1 MSNRSQRNRKKTSLS
16 SLVLVILL
24 AVAFYVGAGRLQ
36 PEAVPAPTAAP
47 SETALSVDRPGEKE
61 TVLAYLQEHH
71 RLPDYYITKAEASAL
86 GWKGGSLEPYAPGRM
101 IGGDRFG
108 NYEGLLPNKSGRR
121 WTEADIGTMG
131 QPSRGSKR
139 MVFSSDGLIYYTEDH
154 YASFE
159 KLGEME

>member
-1 MSNRSQRNRKKTSLS
+1 MSNRSRNRKKTSLS
-16 SLVLVILL
+16 SLILLILL
-24 AVAFYVGAGRLQ
+24 AAAFYFGAGGLQ
-36 PEAVPAPTAAP
+36 REAVPAPSAAP
-47 SETALSVDRPGEKE
+47 AETALSVERPGEKE
-61 TVLAYLQEHH
+61 TVLAYLKEHH
-71 RLPDYYITKAEASAL
+71 ALPGYYITKAEASAL

-108 NYEGLLPNKSGRR
+108 NYEGLLPKRSGRQ

-131 QPSRGSKR
+131 RPSRGAKR